1 MYNKLQYFIN
11 KLFFVLHMKEYGGLE
26 FCPETITAH
35 IVEIEAFT
43 QTEVNG
49 GETLVYLITTGE
61 RKIIVLLSVA
71 F

>member
-1 MYNKLQYFIN
+1 
-11 KLFFVLHMKEYGGLE
+11 MKEYGGLE